1 VPATQFSAAI
11 DSGCVEPRPA
21 GSARQLQMAWLP
33 SLLVEIYVASF
44 AGLLSTLLLAVVYL
58 ADRYEREPIELIQNF
73 FLSGLFGQL
82 VIILAITSVGGEVSW
97 SGLWIL
103 LTLACSALY
112 LPFQLHRQTEMDE
125 RFDGIVYS
133 VAFVGG
139 ATCAIHLN
147 NLPSV
152 IAASPYRDALISG
165 AVPDVRDLL
174 ILATSSGFAA
184 ELGQGFVLI
193 LAAVFVGAVLG
204 TLQLRGWSP
213 WQTAP
218 VCVVVALAI
227 TGFDLLA
234 SGTWPVR
241 GLLAVAGFAV
251 ALAVKRRSVFKD
263 MPEPPERDVLVLGL
277 RTVLMVF
284 GAALLATVLLQA
296 VVEQPEVTDVNVIG
310 RYPAH
315 DAPPTAGS

>member
-1 VPATQFSAAI
+1 
-11 DSGCVEPRPA
+11 
-21 GSARQLQMAWLP
+21 
-33 SLLVEIYVASF
+33 VEIYVASF
-44 AGLLSTLLLAVVYL
+44 AGLLSTLLLAVVHL

-103 LTLACSALY
+103 VTLVCAALY

-147 NLPSV
+147 NLPGV
-152 IAASPYRDALISG
+152 IAESPYRGALVPG

-174 ILATSSGFAA
+174 ILATSSGFRT

-193 LAAVFVGAVLG
+193 LAAVFVGAILG
-204 TLQLRGWSP
+204 RLQMRGWPP
-213 WQTAP
+213 WQTAA
-218 VCVVVALAI
+218 VCAVVALGT
-227 TGFDLLA
+227 TGLDLLTGG
-234 SGTWPVR
+234 SWPVR
-241 GLLAVAGFAV
+241 GVLAIAGFAV
-251 ALAVKRRSVFKD
+251 ALSVKRRSVFKD
-263 MPEPPERDVLVLGL
+263 RPEPTERDVLVLGMK
-277 RTVLMVF
+277 TVLMVF

-296 VVEQPEVTDVNVIG
+296 VVEQPEVPDVTITG
-310 RYPAH
+310 RDMAH
-315 DAPPTAGS
+315 DPPSLADS

>member
-1 VPATQFSAAI
+1 
-11 DSGCVEPRPA
+11 
-21 GSARQLQMAWLP
+21 
-33 SLLVEIYVASF
+33 VEIYVASF

-103 LTLACSALY
+103 VTLVCAALY

-147 NLPSV
+147 NLPGV
-152 IAASPYRDALISG
+152 IAESPYRGALVPG

-174 ILATSSGFAA
+174 ILATSSGFRT

-193 LAAVFVGAVLG
+193 LAAVFVGAILG
-204 TLQLRGWSP
+204 RLQMRGWPP
-213 WQTAP
+213 WQTAA
-218 VCVVVALAI
+218 VCAVVALGT
-227 TGFDLLA
+227 TGLDLLTGG
-234 SGTWPVR
+234 SWPVR
-241 GLLAVAGFAV
+241 GVLAIAGFAV
-251 ALAVKRRSVFKD
+251 ALSVKRRSVFKD
-263 MPEPPERDVLVLGL
+263 RPEPTERDVLVLGMK
-277 RTVLMVF
+277 TVLMVF

-296 VVEQPEVTDVNVIG
+296 VVEQPEVPDVTITG
-310 RYPAH
+310 WDMAH
-315 DAPPTAGS
+315 DPPSLADS